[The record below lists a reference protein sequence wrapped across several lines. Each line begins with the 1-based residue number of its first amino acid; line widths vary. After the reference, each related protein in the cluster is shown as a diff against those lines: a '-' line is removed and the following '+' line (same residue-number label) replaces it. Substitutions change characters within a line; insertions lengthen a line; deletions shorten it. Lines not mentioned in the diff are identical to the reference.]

1 MECWLQGGW
10 WLNNGSVCQE
20 EACKKGNPASKQHWS
35 LIMARNDMKIEAETA
50 SDTRKEF
57 NNAQSVKKA
66 KNDMANKVP
75 SLADQ
80 MMQVE
85 RQY

>member
-1 MECWLQGGW
+1 
-10 WLNNGSVCQE
+10 
-20 EACKKGNPASKQHWS
+20 
-35 LIMARNDMKIEAETA
+35 MARNDMKIEPETA

-57 NNAQSVKKA
+57 SNAQSVKKA
-66 KNDMANKVP
+66 KNDMANKIP